1 MTETPE
7 MVLARAWSDAAALR
21 RQGFGV
27 EADRLALMAD
37 EFAAAIAPIALVP
50 EHVAMTRSGRSVRWL
65 RERHATWYKVG
76 GADFAPDG
84 SRLYRLCVLPMRLD
98 YEAGAAEADT
108 ILRAG

>member
-1 MTETPE
+1 MRTPE
-7 MVLARAWSDAAALR
+7 EVLVQVLSDAEVLR
-21 RQGFGV
+21 RQGFTA
-27 EADRLALMAD
+27 EADRQHRIGEA
-37 EFAAAIAPIALVP
+37 FGAAMAPIALVP

-76 GADFAPDG
+76 GAGFAADG

-108 ILRAG
+108 ILRAS